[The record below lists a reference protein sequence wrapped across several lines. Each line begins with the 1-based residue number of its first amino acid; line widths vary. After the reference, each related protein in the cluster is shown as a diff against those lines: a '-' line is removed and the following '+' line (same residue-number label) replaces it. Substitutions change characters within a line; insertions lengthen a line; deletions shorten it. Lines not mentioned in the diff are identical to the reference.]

1 MEEIEKINQRN
12 LFAIAFKPE
21 TFTNMKKLFFF
32 IVFFAAAQLH
42 AQQRKPNIVFILAD
56 DLGIGDIG
64 PYGQQKIST
73 PNLDKLAAN
82 GMKFTNFYAGTSVCA
97 PSRSSLMTGQHTG
110 RTFIR
115 GNKEMEPE
123 GQYPLAD
130 SIRTFAMILQENG
143 YKTGAFG
150 KWGLGMVGTSGDP
163 NRKGFDEFYG
173 YNCQRQSHRYFP
185 THLWHNDK
193 RVELEGNDLTQMAT
207 YAPALIQQQTLAFID
222 ANKDEPFFLFV
233 PTVLPHAEL
242 TGPDDE
248 FFKKYENAFEEKP
261 HKGNDYGPQ
270 ATIPGYAS
278 VAKPRATFA
287 AMVSRMDHYVGE
299 IISRLEQLGLADNTI
314 IIFSSDNGAHREGGA
329 DPEFFNST
337 AGLKGFKRDLYE
349 GGIRTPL
356 LVSWNNHIAKNSASD
371 HVSAFWDILPTIK
384 EIIADPKAEKT
395 DGISML
401 PNLLNKGKQKKHNQ
415 LYWEFHEDGGR
426 QALIH
431 KNYKLI
437 KFKVRDPKNSYYEL
451 YDLAR
456 DPQEKNPI
464 KNDKIEYKL
473 RKLIE
478 REHVEST
485 IFPLISQTN

>member
-1 MEEIEKINQRN
+1 MRKFLLCSL
-12 LFAIAFKPE
+12 LFAAIQ
-21 TFTNMKKLFFF
+21 LQ
-32 IVFFAAAQLH
+32 AQE
-42 AQQRKPNIVFILAD
+42 RPNIVLILAD

-64 PYGQQKIST
+64 PYGQKIIST
-73 PNLDKLAAN
+73 PNLDKLAAT
-82 GMKFTNFYAGTSVCA
+82 GMKFSNFYAGTSVCA

-110 RTFIR
+110 HTYVR
-115 GNKEMEPE
+115 GNKEIEPE
-123 GQYPLAD
+123 GQEPLAD
-130 SIRTFAMILQENG
+130 SIRTFAMILQEHG

-163 NRKGFDEFYG
+163 NRKGFNEFFG

-185 THLWHNDK
+185 THLWHNDQ
-193 RVELEGNDLTQMAT
+193 RIDLNGNDLTRMVT
-207 YAPALIQQQTLAFID
+207 YAPELIQKQTLAFID
-222 ANKDEPFFLFV
+222 KNKDQPFFLFV

-248 FFKKYENAFEEKP
+248 FYKKYENAFDETP
-261 HKGNDYGPQ
+261 HKGNDYGPN

-278 VAKPRATFA
+278 VAKPRATYA

-299 IISRLEQLGLADNTI
+299 IMDRLDSLGLSENTI

-356 LVSWNNHIAKNSASD
+356 IVKWSDRVAPNVTTAHI
-371 HVSAFWDILPTIK
+371 SAFWDILPTIQ
-384 EIIADPKAEKT
+384 EIVSDNNVEKT
-395 DGISML
+395 DGISIL
-401 PNLLNKGKQKKHNQ
+401 PTLLSQGNQKQHHQ

-426 QALIH
+426 QAVRY

-437 KFKVRDPKNSYYEL
+437 KFKVKDPANSYYEL
-451 YDLAR
+451 YDLER
-456 DPQEKNPI
+456 DPQEKTPI
-464 KNDKIEYKL
+464 KNKKISN
-473 RKLIE
+473 KLIKLLE
-478 REHVEST
+478 QQHVESEL
-485 IFPLISQTN
+485 FPLTASKR

>member
-1 MEEIEKINQRN
+1 
-12 LFAIAFKPE
+12 
-21 TFTNMKKLFFF
+21 MKKLLLFLLLTT
-32 IVFFAAAQLH
+32 IIQVQ
-42 AQQRKPNIVFILAD
+42 AQQKPNIVLILAD

-73 PNLDKLAAN
+73 PNLDKLADA
-82 GMKFTNFYAGTSVCA
+82 GMKFSNFYAGTSVCA

-110 RTFIR
+110 HTYVR
-115 GNKEMEPE
+115 GNKEIEPE
-123 GQYPLAD
+123 GQEPLAD
-130 SIRTFAMILQENG
+130 SIRTFAMILQEHG

-163 NRKGFDEFYG
+163 NRKGFDEFFG

-193 RVELEGNDLTQMAT
+193 RVELEGNDLTKMAT
-207 YAPALIQQQTLAFID
+207 YAPELIQEQTLAFLD
-222 ANKDEPFFLFV
+222 KNKDQPFFLFV

-242 TGPDDE
+242 TGPEDE
-248 FFKKYENAFEEKP
+248 FFKKYEHAFTEKP
-261 HKGNDYGPQ
+261 HKGNDYGPN
-270 ATIPGYAS
+270 ATVPGYAS

-299 IISRLEQLGLADNTI
+299 IMDKLAQLGLTENTI
-314 IIFSSDNGAHREGGA
+314 IIFTSDNGAHREGGA
-329 DPEFFNST
+329 DPVFFNST

-349 GGIRTPL
+349 GGIRTPMI
-356 LVSWNNHIAKNSASD
+356 VKWSGKVAANSTSD
-371 HVSAFWDILPTIK
+371 HVSAFWDILPTVQAIVGDK
-384 EIIADPKAEKT
+384 KTENT

-401 PNLLNKGKQKKHNQ
+401 PTLLGKGKQQQHDQ

-426 QALIH
+426 QAVRY

-437 KFKVRDPKNSYYEL
+437 KFKVKDPNNSYFEL
-451 YDLAR
+451 YDLEK

-464 KNDKIEYKL
+464 KNEKL
-473 RKLIE
+473 SKKLLKLIE
-478 REHVEST
+478 TEHVESA
-485 IFPLISQTN
+485 IFPLLR